1 MTTRRTK
8 DEDIDGAGRR
18 GSVTTMPTWLGFV
31 WTSPNTLI
39 GLVLGL
45 GTFQRPR
52 LADGAIIF
60 DRAPRGLTALMLRA
74 NRVAMTVG
82 FVILSARPLA
92 GRLQAHEQQH
102 IRQYEVWGPLFIPVY
117 LVLAIGYGYRRHP
130 MEIRAQRAAGE
141 I

>member
-1 MTTRRTK
+1 
-8 DEDIDGAGRR
+8 
-18 GSVTTMPTWLGFV
+18 MPTWLGFV

-52 LADGAIIF
+52 FADGAIIF
-60 DRAPRGLTALMLRA
+60 DRAPRGLTAVMLRFH
-74 NRVAMTVG
+74 RVAMTVG
-82 FVILSARPLA
+82 FVILSTRPVA
-92 GRLQAHEQQH
+92 GHLLAHEQHH
-102 IRQYEVWGPLFIPVY
+102 IRQYEAWGPLFIPVY
-117 LVLAIGYGYRRHP
+117 FVLAIGYGYRRHP